1 MLNDLLDS
9 WESSGFEEFIL
20 LTAHGHDPH
29 QEALATVITKRARVR
44 VVDLFTISV
53 SDLLEGQ
60 SEPMHGDEAD
70 TSIMLYIA
78 PQMVRMELAEDYM
91 VSREALRRYRR
102 GWLRVPKGSS
112 GSIGRPSLASA
123 AKGRAIYERIRS
135 KVSERIFQAPAPDE

>member
-1 MLNDLLDS
+1 MRLQ
-9 WESSGFEEFIL
+9 SSAICRGDAPLEPIEVFKHAVEH
-20 LTAHGHDPH
+20 AAA
-29 QEALATVITKRARVR
+29 QRVR
-44 VVDLFTISV
+44 VVDLFAVNV

-78 PQMVRMELAEDYM
+78 PHLVRMELAEDYM

-123 AKGRAIYERIRS
+123 AKGHAIYERIRNRIS
-135 KVSERIFQAPAPDE
+135 DRIFRAPPVEE